1 MVAFNSKKKSILGFT
16 IICIALV
23 AGIFLYHSYAF
34 FTDENTFN
42 SFRGNVTNNYVR
54 FGTCQTDYYNGY
66 VSDNNNNEAFTSL
79 SACEGSAGSD
89 NCTKYASAG
98 DDMYWQIIR
107 INGDGTMNNPFEIA
121 YN

>member
-1 MVAFNSKKKSILGFT
+1 MAAFNNKKKSILGFT

-54 FGTCQTDYYNGY
+54 FGTWQTDYYNGY

-79 SACEGSAGSD
+79 SACEGSAGSE
-89 NCTKYASAG
+89 NAQNIQVLETICIGELYVS
-98 DDMYWQIIR
+98 M
-107 INGDGTMNNPFEIA
+107 MMEP
-121 YN
+121 